1 MALNNCCFRWGLC
14 INARA
19 SAEVT
24 TPFESA
30 SPMMGTAGASILSVV
45 CFFSFFF
52 FAKAGDAE
60 VKAIVSVK
68 ISVRT
73 NGRRFIFF
81 VLFILCFG

>member
-81 VLFILCFG
+81 VLLFCVLV